1 MGIVFRQSIKTTIV
15 IFTGAV
21 LGALL
26 LYISMQYLPQ
36 VELGFTRNLT
46 NQAVVGG
53 QFIMFGL
60 PVSMTVFIHRYD
72 DNDKRKGLLLTLCF
86 IIPFVFLAFA
96 TLLYCLFHDQV
107 ISLFKS
113 QDIPLIR
120 RYFIWLPIFSL
131 LYISQTLLEQYLN
144 SQMKVALATFM
155 REVVLRV
162 LYIGV
167 IILYA
172 VGFIDFDKLVA
183 GMVLIYL
190 IPIFC
195 LLYFASR
202 TKSFQFNFDLKA
214 FSSVEYK
221 ELRHFTRYQALLVI
235 SLNMMGFLDS
245 LLLAP
250 LDKTGLQAVAIYTPA
265 VFILSVMQIPYKAM
279 VTASFPVLARAFKD
293 NDMVKAKDIFTRSSI
308 NILIGGVAM
317 AVIIG
322 CNLPNAVAISK
333 KGYEAITPLVLIM
346 MIGRLIDMSTGMN
359 DQVLSA
365 SKYYKYN
372 FYLSGLL
379 VVSMVIFDLIFIPKY
394 GIYGA
399 AWGTTFSFGLY
410 NIFKMFF
417 LWKKLRM
424 QPFSKKS
431 LLVLLAGFFAASGGY
446 FMPYIYNPIIDTA
459 IRTVL
464 IGVIYLLFLL
474 WFKPSPDMVQYMAS
488 IRQNKRIF

>member
-26 LYISMQYLPQ
+26 LYISMQYLPK
-36 VELGFTRNLT
+36 VELGFIRNLT

-96 TLLYCLFHDQV
+96 TLVYYLFHDQV
-107 ISLFKS
+107 ISLFKP
-113 QDIPLIR
+113 QDIPLIS

-162 LYIGV
+162 LNIGV

-195 LLYFASR
+195 LLYFASK
-202 TKSFQFNFDLKA
+202 TKSFQFSFDLKA
-214 FSSVEYK
+214 YTSTEYK
-221 ELRHFTRYQALLVI
+221 EFRHFARYQALLII
-235 SLNMMGFLDS
+235 SMNMMGFLDS

-250 LDKTGLQAVAIYTPA
+250 LAKTGLQAVALYTPA

-322 CNLPNAVAISK
+322 CNLSNA
-333 KGYEAITPLVLIM
+333 
-346 MIGRLIDMSTGMN
+346 
-359 DQVLSA
+359 
-365 SKYYKYN
+365 
-372 FYLSGLL
+372 
-379 VVSMVIFDLIFIPKY
+379 
-394 GIYGA
+394 
-399 AWGTTFSFGLY
+399 
-410 NIFKMFF
+410 
-417 LWKKLRM
+417 
-424 QPFSKKS
+424 
-431 LLVLLAGFFAASGGY
+431 
-446 FMPYIYNPIIDTA
+446 PY
-459 IRTVL
+459 
-464 IGVIYLLFLL
+464 
-474 WFKPSPDMVQYMAS
+474 QEMA
-488 IRQNKRIF
+488 